1 MQSPV
6 SVRRQRLPL
15 QANEL
20 YASAQKRESF
30 DIVVRLT
37 EPNIVDVSE
46 IIERQKLGSFLIGLV
61 LVSWIITF
69 FDGLDSNLISFA
81 APYFGA
87 QYHLSKLQLGNIFS
101 MGLFGTMVGGFALGY
116 LGDRAGRRPMVV
128 LATALFGILTMCFAL
143 ANSYGTLFSLRF
155 IDGLPLGGMLPL
167 AWALNIEYVPKR
179 YRATIVTVIMMGY
192 SLGTALGGP
201 IAIWLIPKFGWK
213 SVFVFG
219 GAFSLVC
226 AGILFA
232 MLPESIRFLASKGLS
247 TARVG
252 ERIARIVGRIAPGHP
267 ISADA
272 TFVVSDESQR
282 NKDFKPSLLF
292 AGELR
297 WITPLVW
304 IGYIASSLAVFFIV
318 NWTPVVFEALKY
330 SRKEAATAASLYS
343 AMGAVGGLLLMRF
356 TDKRGAIAI
365 TVMPVMTAILLLAA
379 SFVRMG
385 HLQFMVL
392 SAITGGFLIGG
403 HFGMHS
409 ICGIFYPS
417 AYRANGA
424 GWATSIAKIGSVAGP
439 ILGGIVLST
448 SLPVRYVFA
457 VLAVCPV
464 VFAICIFVVGRMHR
478 KILGREALASENVE
492 MPPLATR
499 AVR

>member
-1 MQSPV
+1 LAE
-6 SVRRQRLPL
+6 R
-15 QANEL
+15 NT
-20 YASAQKRESF
+20 
-30 DIVVRLT
+30 I
-37 EPNIVDVSE
+37 DVSAIDVSA
-46 IIERQKLGSFLIGLV
+46 IIEQQKLGRFLIGLV

-87 QYHLSKLQLGNIFS
+87 QYHLSKIQLGNIFS

-116 LGDRAGRRPMVV
+116 FGDRIGRRPAVIF
-128 LATALFGILTMCFAL
+128 ATALFGILTMCFVL
-143 ANSYGTLFSLRF
+143 ANSYWSLLSLRF

-167 AWALNIEYVPKR
+167 AWALNIEYAPRR

-201 IAIWLIPKFGWK
+201 IAIWLIPMFGWK
-213 SVFVFG
+213 SVFIFG
-219 GAFSLVC
+219 GAFSLLC
-226 AGILFA
+226 AGVLFA
-232 MLPESIRFLASKGLS
+232 ILPESIRFLASKGLG
-247 TARVG
+247 AD
-252 ERIARIVGRIAPGHP
+252 RIAPIVHRIAPDQTIPAAGQ
-267 ISADA
+267 
-272 TFVVSDESQR
+272 FVVSDESQQ

-292 AGELR
+292 RGELR
-297 WITPLVW
+297 SITPLIW
-304 IGYIASSLAVFFIV
+304 IAYIASSLAVFFIV

-365 TVMPVMTAILLLAA
+365 TVMPIMTALLLLSAT
-379 SFVRMG
+379 FVGMG
-385 HLQFMVL
+385 HIAFLAL
-392 SAITGGFLIGG
+392 SAATGGFLIGG

-448 SLPVRYVFA
+448 TLPVRDIFA
-457 VLAVCPV
+457 VLAVCPAV
-464 VFAICIFVVGRMHR
+464 MAVCIYIVGRMHR
-478 KILGREALASENVE
+478 RILGREALA
-492 MPPLATR
+492 ATESGDR
-499 AVR
+499 RVVAARHVLLTD

>member
-1 MQSPV
+1 
-6 SVRRQRLPL
+6 L
-15 QANEL
+15 N
-20 YASAQKRESF
+20 
-30 DIVVRLT
+30 T
-37 EPNIVDVSE
+37 VDVSGV
-46 IIERQKLGSFLIGLV
+46 IEQQKLGRFLISLV
-61 LVSWIITF
+61 LISWIITF

-81 APYFGA
+81 APFFGA
-87 QYHLSKLQLGNIFS
+87 QYHLSKIQLGNIFS

-116 LGDRAGRRPMVV
+116 LGDRIGRRPVV
-128 LATALFGILTMCFAL
+128 VAATAVFGILTMCFAL
-143 ANSYGTLFSLRF
+143 ANNYWSLLSLRF

-167 AWALNIEYVPKR
+167 AWALNIEYAPKR

-219 GAFSLVC
+219 GAFSLFCSSVLLL
-226 AGILFA
+226 I
-232 MLPESIRFLASKGLS
+232 LPESIRFLASKGLG
-247 TARVG
+247 AH
-252 ERIARIVGRIAPGHP
+252 RIAAIIRRLAPGKP
-267 ISADA
+267 IPAGA
-272 TFVVSDESQR
+272 TFVVSDESQQ
-282 NKDFKPSLLF
+282 NKDFRPSLLF
-292 AGELR
+292 RGELR
-297 WITPLVW
+297 LITPLVW

-356 TDKRGAIAI
+356 TDKRGAMAI
-365 TVMPVMTAILLLAA
+365 TVMPVMTTILLLTAT
-379 SFVRMG
+379 FVAMG
-385 HLQFMVL
+385 HVEFLVL

-448 SLPVRYVFA
+448 SLPVRDIFA
-457 VLAVCPV
+457 VLAVCPAV
-464 VFAICIFVVGRMHR
+464 LAVCIYIVGRLHR
-478 KILGREALASENVE
+478 RILGREALA
-492 MPPLATR
+492 
-499 AVR
+499 AVDDAEQIAKGRLLVRG

>member
-1 MQSPV
+1 M
-6 SVRRQRLPL
+6 
-15 QANEL
+15 NE
-20 YASAQKRESF
+20 S
-30 DIVVRLT
+30 
-37 EPNIVDVSE
+37 NIVDVSAV
-46 IIERQKLGSFLIGLV
+46 IENQKLGRFLISLV
-61 LVSWIITF
+61 LISWIITL

-87 QYHLSKLQLGNIFS
+87 QYHLNKLQLGNIFS

-116 LGDRAGRRPMVV
+116 LGDRIGRRPVV
-128 LATALFGILTMCFAL
+128 IFATALFGILTMCFAL
-143 ANSYGTLFSLRF
+143 ANSYGSLFSLRF
-155 IDGLPLGGMLPL
+155 INGLPLGGMLPL
-167 AWALNIEYVPKR
+167 AWALNIEYAPKR

-219 GAFSLVC
+219 GAFSLFC

-232 MLPESIRFLASKGLS
+232 ILPESIRFLASKGLG
-247 TARVG
+247 AD
-252 ERIARIVGRIAPGHP
+252 RIGPIVRRIAPDRFIP
-267 ISADA
+267 ANAAFI
-272 TFVVSDESQR
+272 VSDEKQL

-292 AGELR
+292 KGELR
-297 WITPLVW
+297 WITPLIW
-304 IGYIASSLAVFFIV
+304 LGYIASSLAVFFIV

-343 AMGAVGGLLLMRF
+343 AMGAVGGLILMRF

-365 TVMPVMTAILLLAA
+365 TIMPVMTVLLLLTAT
-379 SFVRMG
+379 FVGMG
-385 HLQFMVL
+385 RHVNSWCW

-439 ILGGIVLST
+439 ILGGIILST
-448 SLPVRYVFA
+448 SLPVRDIFA
-457 VLAVCPV
+457 VLAVCPAV
-464 VFAICIFVVGRMHR
+464 LAICIYIVGRMHR
-478 KILGREALASENVE
+478 RILGREALWHGGGVPGGPQKWQLT
-492 MPPLATR
+492 MR
-499 AVR
+499 AAQ

>member
-1 MQSPV
+1 MAE
-6 SVRRQRLPL
+6 R
-15 QANEL
+15 
-20 YASAQKRESF
+20 
-30 DIVVRLT
+30 
-37 EPNIVDVSE
+37 NIVDVSE
-46 IIERQKLGSFLIGLV
+46 IIERQKLGRFLIGLV

-69 FDGLDSNLISFA
+69 FDGLDTNLISFA

-87 QYHLSKLQLGNIFS
+87 QYHLSKIQLGNIFS
-101 MGLFGTMVGGFALGY
+101 VGLFGTMVGGFALGY
-116 LGDRAGRRPMVV
+116 LGDRVGRRPMVV
-128 LATALFGILTMCFAL
+128 LATALFGVLTMCFAL
-143 ANSYGTLFSLRF
+143 ASSYRSLVSLRF

-167 AWALNIEYVPKR
+167 AWALNIEYAPKR

-219 GAFSLVC
+219 GAVSLVC

-232 MLPESIRFLASKGLS
+232 ILPESIRFLASKGLS
-247 TARVG
+247 ADRVRA
-252 ERIARIVGRIAPGHP
+252 RIAPILRRIAPGQP
-267 ISADA
+267 IPANA
-272 TFVVSDESQR
+272 IFVVGDESQQ

-292 AGELR
+292 RGELR

-304 IGYIASSLAVFFIV
+304 MAYIASSLAVFFIV

-365 TVMPVMTAILLLAA
+365 TIMPVMTTILLVTA
-379 SFVRMG
+379 SFVAMG
-385 HLQFMVL
+385 HVEFLVL

-448 SLPVRYVFA
+448 TLPVRYIFA
-457 VLAVCPV
+457 VLAVCPALMAV
-464 VFAICIFVVGRMHR
+464 CIYIVGRMHR
-478 KILGREALASENVE
+478 RILGREALAAEEAVDAGIT
-492 MPPLATR
+492 LQRTITATR
-499 AVR
+499 